1 MEVQALRFNE
11 LYTSYDNYLN
21 SIYEN
26 IATYNYG
33 FLLNSD
39 IENIRSNYDSTI
51 KYVTTLIYNYYY
63 DYYLTSASEVTF
75 KRLHTMTM
83 VAKLPYFKSLIDKYN
98 NLINA
103 NLDKTNGQEN
113 NATSNGEITRSGN
126 SRQATTPQDL
136 SNADY
141 IDDYSSSQQK
151 YSSNN
156 TDTRTNTFTSN
167 NTGSISDTF
176 KHIEDIPKRIFNEVI
191 SLFGKY
197 FFAYDN
203 DTPYAYLSLEN
214 AFKELETELVTEID
228 KINTTITPMVSAIT
242 NLNNNYITL
251 NSNVNKI
258 SHDLEST
265 IKDVPTALISENNKV
280 YLVHDNIKL
289 SPQTPLSFKKI
300 NGVSVLGN
308 GSISTATDSDIDTL
322 KNLIDEVNNKIPHV
336 HNLGSTIILDE
347 LTNLEVTLNY
357 SLKNTDILKMKFASN
372 DNGANDFA
380 LLNSEPPTIY
390 LKLEQIGYDTNT
402 ESDVY
407 IYKSSTIYDSSITR
421 VLYLYVQLIDEA
433 HIKVYDWYIQEFE
446 GNEV

>member
-26 IATYNYG
+26 ITTFNYG

-39 IENIRSNYDSTI
+39 IETIRSNYDSTI

-63 DYYLTSASEVTF
+63 EYYLTSASEVTF

-83 VAKLPYFKSLIDKYN
+83 VSKLPYFKSLIDKYN

-113 NATSNGEITRSGN
+113 SATSNGEISRSGN
-126 SRQATTPQDL
+126 SSQATTPQDL
-136 SNADY
+136 SNANY

-197 FFAYDN
+197 FFSSELIE
-203 DTPYAYLSLEN
+203 PYA
-214 AFKELETELVTEID
+214 ELTIEESINKLDNKVTDLDTRVNLID
-228 KINTTITPMVSAIT
+228 GKVNT
-242 NLNNNYITL
+242 
-251 NSNVNKI
+251 
-258 SHDLEST
+258 LEST
-265 IKDVPTALISENNKV
+265 LNQHITDYLEFSSKTSEQFTQVDSQLDMIKSKIIDIEITIGDINSIL
-280 YLVHDNIKL
+280 DNI
-289 SPQTPLSFKKI
+289 
-300 NGVSVLGN
+300 NG
-308 GSISTATDSDIDTL
+308 
-322 KNLIDEVNNKIPHV
+322 EVI
-336 HNLGSTIILDE
+336 
-347 LTNLEVTLNY
+347 
-357 SLKNTDILKMKFASN
+357 
-372 DNGANDFA
+372 
-380 LLNSEPPTIY
+380 
-390 LKLEQIGYDTNT
+390 
-402 ESDVY
+402 
-407 IYKSSTIYDSSITR
+407 
-421 VLYLYVQLIDEA
+421 
-433 HIKVYDWYIQEFE
+433 
-446 GNEV
+446 